1 MYLQLLFVKITYVPL
16 IVTKQLACFCSFA
29 AALIAAKRSEFLEIE
44 LYTDVLFYFGDGFQ
58 VILKIV
64 VVRFRS

>member
-1 MYLQLLFVKITYVPL
+1 MYLQLG
-16 IVTKQLACFCSFA
+16 
-29 AALIAAKRSEFLEIE
+29 SEFLDIE
-44 LYTDVLFYFGDGFQ
+44 FYADDLFYFGDGFQ

>member
-16 IVTKQLACFCSFA
+16 IMTKQLACCSFA
-29 AALIAAKRSEFLEIE
+29 AALIAAKRSEFLDIE
-44 LYTDVLFYFGDGFQ
+44 FYTDVLFYFGDGFQ